1 VPSKPDLPRL
11 PAASAFIVVLSWLM
25 NLHHPPFTSVHAAGR
40 DIYAPDP
47 PVRRAFGKALA
58 LLLPA
63 SMAGV
68 LLWGF
73 ANPDEQRMFSA
84 TSPRQV
90 PVTGEEI
97 VNWSAT
103 HSVQPK

>member
-1 VPSKPDLPRL
+1 
-11 PAASAFIVVLSWLM
+11 M